1 MLVARNGNN
10 GTQDGIFT
18 LPELAEM
25 SEIDYRT
32 LHNWQKRGMLR
43 PSHVEANGSGTVSLF
58 SETDAIQVLIL
69 AELRRAGVEVRI
81 LERIASKVR
90 EVAASPGE
98 EDLLLIAED
107 AVLLRDIGEL
117 GQQLSREEPNVVL
130 SISNARDTV
139 GQARAA

>member
-1 MLVARNGNN
+1 MARNGNN